1 MSEALKIRWVGL
13 VRPDDPE
20 YLAAMSAQALAHRHL
35 GPRQDPGEIY
45 RASSLAET
53 AVRAWLGAR
62 LPLLEER
69 VVVAD
74 LLPHGKRAYERRY
87 LELDAVEG
95 RDGAPSR
102 IIEVKFSANPA
113 SVRRGL
119 TQLGRARALLGQRW
133 DGPSTL
139 LVLVEANRSGVEVD
153 LERLR
158 GLRLVAADELGD
170 RDGPGPSLLVLPLAA
185 LTSHLSAAE
194 MAALERGRDEG
205 QGLTDRRQEREA
217 AAAAGQPVAE
227 LGSAGA
233 IVDRRMGPA
242 ATLTFGDD
250 TDDAEDSPFAA
261 LRRRASN
268 DDEGADR

>member
-1 MSEALKIRWVGL
+1 MKVRWVGL

-20 YLAAMSAQALAHRHL
+20 YVAAMSAQALAHRRL

-62 LPLLEER
+62 LLLLEER
-69 VVVAD
+69 VLVAD
-74 LLPHGKRAYERRY
+74 LLPHGQRAYERRY

-95 RDGAPSR
+95 RDGTPSR
-102 IIEVKFSANPA
+102 VIEVKFSANPT

-119 TQLGRARALLGQRW
+119 AQLGRARDLLAQRW
-133 DGPSTL
+133 DGLSTL

-153 LERLR
+153 LERFR
-158 GLRLVAADELGD
+158 GLRLVTTDELSD
-170 RDGPGPSLLVLPLAA
+170 RDARGPSLLVLPLAA
-185 LTSHLSAAE
+185 LTSHLSASE

-205 QGLTDRRQEREA
+205 QGLTDLRAEREA
-217 AAAAGQPVAE
+217 AAGDPVAE
-227 LGSAGA
+227 PASARA
-233 IVDRRMGPA
+233 AEDRRMGPA

-250 TDDAEDSPFAA
+250 NEDIEDSPFAA
-261 LRRRASN
+261 LRRLAP
-268 DDEGADR
+268 DDGEPADR

>member
-1 MSEALKIRWVGL
+1 MSEALKVRWVGL
-13 VRPDDPE
+13 VRTDDPE
-20 YLAAMSAQALAHRHL
+20 YRAAMSAQALAHRHL
-35 GPRQDPGEIY
+35 GQRQDPGEIY

-119 TQLGRARALLGQRW
+119 TQLGRAR
-133 DGPSTL
+133 D
-139 LVLVEANRSGVEVD
+139 
-153 LERLR
+153 LR
-158 GLRLVAADELGD
+158 GQRLVAADELGD

>member
-20 YLAAMSAQALAHRHL
+20 YLAAMSAQALAHRRI

-53 AVRAWLGAR
+53 ARRALLRVR

-119 TQLGRARALLGQRW
+119 TQLGPA
-133 DGPSTL
+133 
-139 LVLVEANRSGVEVD
+139 
-153 LERLR
+153 
-158 GLRLVAADELGD
+158 
-170 RDGPGPSLLVLPLAA
+170 
-185 LTSHLSAAE
+185 
-194 MAALERGRDEG
+194 RGRLCRPSRG
-205 QGLTDRRQEREA
+205 RR
-217 AAAAGQPVAE
+217 
-227 LGSAGA
+227 
-233 IVDRRMGPA
+233 
-242 ATLTFGDD
+242 
-250 TDDAEDSPFAA
+250 
-261 LRRRASN
+261 
-268 DDEGADR
+268 

>member
-1 MSEALKIRWVGL
+1 MSEALKVRWVGL

-20 YLAAMSAQALAHRHL
+20 YLAAMSAQALAHRPL
-35 GPRQDPGEIY
+35 GE
-45 RASSLAET
+45 A

-102 IIEVKFSANPA
+102 IIEVKLGANPA

-139 LVLVEANRSGVEVD
+139 LVLVEANRSGVEGG
-153 LERLR
+153 LARLR
-158 GLRLVAADELGD
+158 GLRVVAAG
-170 RDGPGPSLLVLPLAA
+170 G
-185 LTSHLSAAE
+185 
-194 MAALERGRDEG
+194 
-205 QGLTDRRQEREA
+205 
-217 AAAAGQPVAE
+217 
-227 LGSAGA
+227 
-233 IVDRRMGPA
+233 
-242 ATLTFGDD
+242 F
-250 TDDAEDSPFAA
+250 
-261 LRRRASN
+261 
-268 DDEGADR
+268 